1 MDERIITNE
10 KLNEDIDSNIR
21 PNSIDEY
28 IGQTEVKKF
37 KYIYKSSKIKKRIT
51 RSCIIVR
58 APRTWKNNS
67 CFNNC
72 K

>member
-21 PNSIDEY
+21 PNSIY
-28 IGQTEVKKF
+28 WPNRSKRKF
-37 KYIYKSSKIKKRIT
+37 KYIYKGSKIKKRIT
-51 RSCIIVR
+51 RSCIIVWTTR
-58 APRTWKNNS
+58 AWKDNP
-67 CFNNC
+67 CFNNR